1 MITVT
6 ANHKSGLTKKVNLLM
21 LNQIKVNKV
30 KIEYTIT
37 ND

>member
-6 ANHKSGLTKKVNLLM
+6 ANHRSGLTKKVNLIKP
-21 LNQIKVNKV
+21 NQIKINKAQ
-30 KIEYTIT
+30 IEYTIT